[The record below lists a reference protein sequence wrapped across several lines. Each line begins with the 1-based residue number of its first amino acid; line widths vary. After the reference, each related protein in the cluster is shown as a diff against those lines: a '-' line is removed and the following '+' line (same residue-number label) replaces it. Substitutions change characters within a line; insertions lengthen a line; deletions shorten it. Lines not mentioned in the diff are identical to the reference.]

1 METLGNKTQQK
12 SAFKHYCNFCDYGTN
27 RKCNYN
33 THIISLKHYKNSK
46 METAGNKIQQIQ
58 QIQQKIIQS
67 TQHKC
72 EKCDKHFKNRSG
84 LWKHK
89 KKCVN
94 KEQPDDEDVE
104 DEYMYN
110 GINIKDKDTLVL
122 HLLKQNGELQNKI
135 IEMASQSNI
144 TNNNNSHNTTNIDKN
159 FNLNLFLNETCK
171 NAMNITDFV
180 SNIKVELNDLEN
192 TGRQGYVQGITN
204 IIVKNLNN
212 LERHMRP
219 LHCGD
224 FKREILYIKDNN
236 EWRKET
242 DNKPILTTAIK
253 TIANENIR
261 QICKWKDNY
270 PDCIK
275 SDSKKNDLYLK
286 IVSNSMNGVTKEE
299 CEKNINKIITNVAK
313 NVIIDK

>member
-1 METLGNKTQQK
+1 MEVFSDKKTSK
-12 SAFKHYCNFCDYGTN
+12 NIFKFYCNLCDFGCNKKGDWN
-27 RKCNYN
+27 R
-33 THIISLKHYKNSK
+33 HIQRLKHIKL
-46 METAGNKIQQIQ
+46 TQCDITVT
-58 QIQQKIIQS
+58 QKTSIYIC
-67 TQHKC
+67 KL
-72 EKCDKHFKNRSG
+72 CDKKYSSRNG

-89 KKCVN
+89 QKCN
-94 KEQPDDEDVE
+94 FIDDELNSE
-104 DEYMYN
+104 NDEYMYN

-122 HLLKQNGELQNKI
+122 HLLKQNGNLQNKI

-144 TNNNNSHNTTNIDKN
+144 TNNNNSHNTTIDKN
-159 FNLNLFLNETCK
+159 FNLNIFLNETCK

-180 SNIKVELNDLEN
+180 SNIKVELKDLEN

-224 FKREILYIKDNN
+224 FKREVLYIKDNN
-236 EWRKET
+236 EWTKEA

-253 TIANENIR
+253 TIANQNIK
-261 QICKWKDNY
+261 QINQWRDNY

-275 SDSKKNDLYLK
+275 SDSTKNNLYLK
-286 IVSNSMNGVTKEE
+286 IVSNCMNGLTKEE
-299 CEKNINKIITNVAK
+299 GENNINKIITNVAK
-313 NVIIDK
+313 NVIIEK